1 MINVKIYILYSLENI
16 ENRKSVEYRKKT
28 GIKLFSCTSEQL
40 TEQEL
45 DSTRIKFIYS
55 LS

>member
-1 MINVKIYILYSLENI
+1 MLYLLQNI
-16 ENRKSVEYRKKT
+16 ENRKSVEHRKKT

-45 DSTRIKFIYS
+45 T
-55 LS
+55 LN